1 MSIKEKALQLYLE
14 EDCNCAEAI
23 ILAANP
29 DCDAQLAH
37 AMGAFGGGMG
47 CGKACG
53 ALCSSIA
60 TLGLLTISGTAHEN
74 PETRELAAAYTRE
87 FEKIFGAI
95 DCASIKAKYFK
106 KGVRC
111 AELVGNAAEL
121 LEQYIKQIHEQ

>member
-29 DCDAQLAH
+29 DCGAQLVH

-47 CGKACG
+47 CGNACG

-60 TLGLLTISGTAHEN
+60 TIGLLTITGAAHES
-74 PETRELAAAYTRE
+74 PEARKIAASYTRQ
-87 FEKIFGAI
+87 FKMNVGAT
-95 DCASIKAKYFK
+95 DCASLKAKYFK
-106 KGVRC
+106 EGVRC

-121 LEQYIKQIHEQ
+121 LEQYINQIHEE